1 MSQRKSRR
9 DFIQKPYFK
18 KSHSAMYVDIDGKP
32 RRLCRGDKLTPEGG
46 ELYEKALAERGKTP
60 TEIIES
66 DDPTVAELVDDFLV
80 WVQGQVK
87 KEKLAPRTYKWYDE
101 HLQPF
106 ARFIGTAMTVSQLK
120 KSKVKQWLDKDFP
133 DASDNTL
140 NGAVRAVARVF
151 NWAKETDV
159 IAVNP
164 IARMKRES
172 YTPRVVWLSD
182 IQWSHIVAV
191 LSQDDPFTDFVWF
204 LYLTGCR
211 PYEARIARDFHFNDD
226 CLIYERKNSKGKK
239 ASRVIE
245 LQGKALA
252 IVQRRIGDGLIF
264 TNRNGKPWTAYAL
277 NCRFRRLRDKLAEQG
292 HTFPLFAYVLRHTF
306 ATRALKRGVSRA
318 TLAVMLGHTSTA
330 MVDKVYGHVGEDRGY
345 LRAELRRATA

>member
-1 MSQRKSRR
+1 MSERKSRR

-18 KSHSAMYVDIDGKP
+18 KSHNAMYVDIDGKP
-32 RRLCRGDKLTPEGG
+32 RRLCRGDKLPEEGG
-46 ELYEKALAERGKTP
+46 EFYQKALSERGKKQIVEAP
-60 TEIIES
+60 HL
-66 DDPTVAELVDDFLV
+66 DPTVAELVDDFLF

-87 KEKLAPRTYKWYDE
+87 KEKLAPRTFKWYDE

-106 ARFIGTAMTVSQLK
+106 ARFIGTAMVVSQLK
-120 KSKVKQWLDKDFP
+120 KSKVKQWLEKDFP

-151 NWAKETDV
+151 NWAKEEDKIT
-159 IAVNP
+159 VNP

-172 YTPRVVWLSD
+172 YAPRVVWLSD
-182 IQWSHIVAV
+182 LQWSQVVA
-191 LSQDDPFTDFVWF
+191 LLNEDDPFTDFVWF

-211 PYEARIARDFHFNDD
+211 PWESRIARDVHFDDD
-226 CLIYERKNSKGKK
+226 CLIYERKNSKNKK

-245 LQGKALA
+245 LQGRALE
-252 IVQRRIGDGLIF
+252 IVKRRVGDGLIF

-292 HTFPLFAYVLRHTF
+292 HTFPLFAYVRRHTF

-318 TLAVMLGHTSTA
+318 TLAVALGHSSTA
-330 MVDKVYGHVGEDRGY
+330 MVDKVYGHVGEDRDY
-345 LRAELRRATA
+345 VRAELRRVTA